1 MSMSMLTHV
10 HVNPCYPMLPHVGD
24 SREAGRVPREE
35 AASPSSTPRQR
46 QVRRIQAQ
54 GRLHASAS
62 LGQSADV
69 FWLAGQTVY
78 PPSFILLTL
87 GPVGIAWAPEGVSD
101 EQRDQMQSFA
111 QRAAAGE

>member
-1 MSMSMLTHV
+1 M
-10 HVNPCYPMLPHVGD
+10 PAPDP
-24 SREAGRVPREE
+24 
-35 AASPSSTPRQR
+35 
-46 QVRRIQAQ
+46 AQ

-78 PPSFILLTL
+78 PPSFLLLTL

>member
-1 MSMSMLTHV
+1 M
-10 HVNPCYPMLPHVGD
+10 
-24 SREAGRVPREE
+24 
-35 AASPSSTPRQR
+35 
-46 QVRRIQAQ
+46 
-54 GRLHASAS
+54 
-62 LGQSADV
+62 

-78 PPSFILLTL
+78 PPSFLLLTL